1 MYHVSH
7 QGQQLGPFTVEQINQ
22 YLAQGLLDASSH
34 IWDSSTNNWVGI
46 LEVPGVGMPPQV
58 VPVAPQAVP
67 VAPQAVP
74 VAPQAVPAQQSL
86 KGKSKVS
93 LTIGKIC
100 LVAGAV
106 VILGGSFMLANSELS
121 RESSALGNILK
132 FVIAGLFISIGLYL
146 TKMKGIT
153 AYPCPNCDEI
163 LKSKKAECPK
173 CNPTLV

>member
-1 MYHVSH
+1 MSNEIVMYHVSH
-7 QGQQLGPFTVEQINQ
+7 QGQQLGPYAVEQINQ
-22 YLAQGLLDASSH
+22 YLAQGLLDANSH

-46 LEVPGVGMPPQV
+46 LEVPGVGMPPQ
-58 VPVAPQAVP
+58 AVP
-67 VAPQAVP
+67 A
-74 VAPQAVPAQQSL
+74 APQAVPAQQSL
-86 KGKSKVS
+86 KGKSNVS

-100 LVAGAV
+100 LVAAV
-106 VILGGSFMLANSELS
+106 LVLVGGSFMLADSELS
-121 RESSALGNILK
+121 RESNSLGNILK
-132 FVIAGLFISIGLYL
+132 FIICGLFLSIGLYL